1 MLVRVTIVY
10 YIFCE
15 SSYKERKGTKTNKYR
30 RYKIKDIYLKT
41 HNGYAKLMVFTRAP
55 TKKGKIKQTKKT
67 KIKAND
73 RIDQTE
79 STPRPIVVTI
89 RVREIGYT
97 CCTQK
102 GNYIGWCGWRS
113 KLYRVSNLT
122 FIKFRVCSRLLI
134 MIYSFPL

>member
-1 MLVRVTIVY
+1 MQR
-10 YIFCE
+10 
-15 SSYKERKGTKTNKYR
+15 
-30 RYKIKDIYLKT
+30 
-41 HNGYAKLMVFTRAP
+41 LMVFTRAP

-73 RIDQTE
+73 LIDQAE

-89 RVREIGYT
+89 RVREIGHT

-113 KLYRVSNLT
+113 KLYRVSNPT
-122 FIKFRVCSRLLI
+122 FIKFRFCSRLLI
-134 MIYSFPL
+134 MIYSFSL

>member
-1 MLVRVTIVY
+1 MQR
-10 YIFCE
+10 
-15 SSYKERKGTKTNKYR
+15 
-30 RYKIKDIYLKT
+30 
-41 HNGYAKLMVFTRAP
+41 LMVFTRAP

-73 RIDQTE
+73 LIDQAE

-89 RVREIGYT
+89 RVREIGHT

-113 KLYRVSNLT
+113 KLHRVSNLT
-122 FIKFRVCSRLLI
+122 FIKFRFCSRLLI
-134 MIYSFPL
+134 MIYSFSL

>member
-1 MLVRVTIVY
+1 MQR
-10 YIFCE
+10 
-15 SSYKERKGTKTNKYR
+15 
-30 RYKIKDIYLKT
+30 
-41 HNGYAKLMVFTRAP
+41 LMVFTRAP
-55 TKKGKIKQTKKT
+55 TKKGKTKQTKET
-67 KIKAND
+67 KIKANY
-73 RIDQTE
+73 RIDQNE

-102 GNYIGWCGWRS
+102 GIYIGWCESRS

-134 MIYSFPL
+134 MIYSFSL